1 MVTDLA
7 PVDAL
12 TSLRRKIV
20 SYCDFYT
27 RHRRAEDFPA
37 GLDVAAAEYKLT
49 QLRAVSK
56 ELNIRI
62 RETMTLEDIAL
73 LVQMMRDSGVSE
85 ADLPK
90 L

>member
-1 MVTDLA
+1 MVSDLA
-7 PVDAL
+7 PIDAL
-12 TSLRRKIV
+12 TSLRRKLV
-20 SYCDFYT
+20 SFCDFYT
-27 RHRRAEDFPA
+27 RYRRAEDFPT

-56 ELNIRI
+56 ELNVRI
-62 RETMTLEDIAL
+62 RETMTLKEIAV